1 MSRIES
7 FPIDLGD
14 SYEKVLNSCGLDE
27 YDQNSV
33 IITRNRVLEEIRSSI
48 HQRRGNSLKSTML
61 DLKAYTTDYAKQQCD
76 DLQEQLKELS
86 DEKDVLKKD
95 NDKKDKRVSE
105 CNAKI
110 TELESY
116 YYKYITLCD
125 YIVRIN
131 ANPVREV
138 ITETIMRYSKKG
150 KIKDSDHTFT
160 GEVREILI
168 ALIRDEFR
176 DYSLSNDNV
185 SHEALYEK
193 INMNIDFE
201 ATIGDRLY
209 KGGLFS
215 RSAKQS
221 DFVDFSDKRTL
232 CLVLDEIQQKNNMV
246 FNEITPIKSFV
257 ETNNIEANLNSLINY
272 IKEQCSFD
280 EDKSLCYFLEQFSNA
295 TKERIAT
302 IIANQESF
310 VEKYDSIE
318 KVLGDYK
325 DNILVQ
331 ISANNNSLE
340 CIKEQLRKNQQAIK
354 NNGDSIAVV
363 IDKSNDGV
371 EKLNFIQESIDSVSQ
386 KTDYVTIMLNSVKD
400 NIGPD
405 SEILGLL
412 SSMNSCIGNEEDN
425 SESDWSIKKN
435 FCDINKKIEELLR
448 KIELQDEMIRTFGE
462 KYKYLEKSQNNMLKM
477 IVVGELISVISVITL
492 IMMQIF

>member
-1 MSRIES
+1 M
-7 FPIDLGD
+7 
-14 SYEKVLNSCGLDE
+14 
-27 YDQNSV
+27 
-33 IITRNRVLEEIRSSI
+33 
-48 HQRRGNSLKSTML
+48 
-61 DLKAYTTDYAKQQCD
+61 
-76 DLQEQLKELS
+76 
-86 DEKDVLKKD
+86 
-95 NDKKDKRVSE
+95 
-105 CNAKI
+105 
-110 TELESY
+110 
-116 YYKYITLCD
+116 
-125 YIVRIN
+125 
-131 ANPVREV
+131 
-138 ITETIMRYSKKG
+138 
-150 KIKDSDHTFT
+150 
-160 GEVREILI
+160 
-168 ALIRDEFR
+168 
-176 DYSLSNDNV
+176 
-185 SHEALYEK
+185 
-193 INMNIDFE
+193 
-201 ATIGDRLY
+201 
-209 KGGLFS
+209 
-215 RSAKQS
+215 
-221 DFVDFSDKRTL
+221 
-232 CLVLDEIQQKNNMV
+232 LDEIQQKNNMV

-363 IDKSNDGV
+363 IDKSNDGG

>member
-1 MSRIES
+1 M
-7 FPIDLGD
+7 
-14 SYEKVLNSCGLDE
+14 
-27 YDQNSV
+27 
-33 IITRNRVLEEIRSSI
+33 
-48 HQRRGNSLKSTML
+48 
-61 DLKAYTTDYAKQQCD
+61 
-76 DLQEQLKELS
+76 QEQLKELS

-176 DYSLSNDNV
+176 DYS
-185 SHEALYEK
+185 
-193 INMNIDFE
+193 
-201 ATIGDRLY
+201 
-209 KGGLFS
+209 
-215 RSAKQS
+215 
-221 DFVDFSDKRTL
+221 FSDKRTL

>member
-1 MSRIES
+1 MA
-7 FPIDLGD
+7 LT
-14 SYEKVLNSCGLDE
+14 YLL
-27 YDQNSV
+27 
-33 IITRNRVLEEIRSSI
+33 
-48 HQRRGNSLKSTML
+48 
-61 DLKAYTTDYAKQQCD
+61 
-76 DLQEQLKELS
+76 
-86 DEKDVLKKD
+86 
-95 NDKKDKRVSE
+95 
-105 CNAKI
+105 
-110 TELESY
+110 
-116 YYKYITLCD
+116 TLCD

-221 DFVDFSDKRTL
+221 DFVDLIVSKIIDEIELLKKELDNIKESNESCEDKVEKLPKSSSISRIVEKEQTKVIDLINKIAKDSKSEEYLRAIVEYLKKQYSFSDKRTL

-462 KYKYLEKSQNNMLKM
+462 KYKCLEKSQNNMLKM

>member
-86 DEKDVLKKD
+86 DEKDVLK
-95 NDKKDKRVSE
+95 NESCEDKVEKLPKSSSISRIVEKEQTKVIDLI
-105 CNAKI
+105 NKI
-110 TELESY
+110 
-116 YYKYITLCD
+116 
-125 YIVRIN
+125 
-131 ANPVREV
+131 A
-138 ITETIMRYSKKG
+138 
-150 KIKDSDHTFT
+150 KDSKS
-160 GEVREILI
+160 EEYLRAIVEYLKKQ
-168 ALIRDEFR
+168 
-176 DYSLSNDNV
+176 YS
-185 SHEALYEK
+185 
-193 INMNIDFE
+193 
-201 ATIGDRLY
+201 
-209 KGGLFS
+209 
-215 RSAKQS
+215 
-221 DFVDFSDKRTL
+221 FSDKRTL

-257 ETNNIEANLNSLINY
+257 ETNNIETNLNSLINY

-462 KYKYLEKSQNNMLKM
+462 KYKCLEKSQNNMLKM

>member
-1 MSRIES
+1 MLSRIVEKEQTKV
-7 FPIDLGD
+7 IDLINKIAKD
-14 SYEKVLNSCGLDE
+14 SKSEE
-27 YDQNSV
+27 YLRAIV
-33 IITRNRVLEEIRSSI
+33 E
-48 HQRRGNSLKSTML
+48 
-61 DLKAYTTDYAKQQCD
+61 Y
-76 DLQEQLKELS
+76 
-86 DEKDVLKKD
+86 LKKQ
-95 NDKKDKRVSE
+95 
-105 CNAKI
+105 
-110 TELESY
+110 
-116 YYKYITLCD
+116 
-125 YIVRIN
+125 
-131 ANPVREV
+131 
-138 ITETIMRYSKKG
+138 YS
-150 KIKDSDHTFT
+150 
-160 GEVREILI
+160 
-168 ALIRDEFR
+168 
-176 DYSLSNDNV
+176 
-185 SHEALYEK
+185 
-193 INMNIDFE
+193 
-201 ATIGDRLY
+201 
-209 KGGLFS
+209 
-215 RSAKQS
+215 
-221 DFVDFSDKRTL
+221 FSDKRTL

-257 ETNNIEANLNSLINY
+257 ETNNIETNLNSLINY

-462 KYKYLEKSQNNMLKM
+462 KYKCLEKSQNNMLKM

>member
-1 MSRIES
+1 MT
-7 FPIDLGD
+7 L
-14 SYEKVLNSCGLDE
+14 EKYLDDRE
-27 YDQNSV
+27 TWQNNT
-33 IITRNRVLEEIRSSI
+33 IEEIKKKVIYKPKSLKNSRVGEKLVAI
-48 HQRRGNSLKSTML
+48 YGPPQIGKTTLILCLIGIAPEFQKKVYNDIRAGVPRGNSSTSTAIIYHQIDADLYGVKYGESRIVEKEQTKVIDLINKIAKDSKSEEYL
-61 DLKAYTTDYAKQQCD
+61 RAIVEY
-76 DLQEQLKELS
+76 
-86 DEKDVLKKD
+86 LKKQ
-95 NDKKDKRVSE
+95 
-105 CNAKI
+105 
-110 TELESY
+110 
-116 YYKYITLCD
+116 
-125 YIVRIN
+125 
-131 ANPVREV
+131 
-138 ITETIMRYSKKG
+138 YS
-150 KIKDSDHTFT
+150 
-160 GEVREILI
+160 
-168 ALIRDEFR
+168 
-176 DYSLSNDNV
+176 
-185 SHEALYEK
+185 
-193 INMNIDFE
+193 
-201 ATIGDRLY
+201 
-209 KGGLFS
+209 
-215 RSAKQS
+215 
-221 DFVDFSDKRTL
+221 FSDKRTL

-462 KYKYLEKSQNNMLKM
+462 KYKCLEKSQNNMLKM